1 MNTLQKLL
9 QTFRQTAQTEREK
22 GSYFERLTL
31 DFLKA
36 DAVFAPQFTEVL
48 SFADWAAKYGKN
60 GKDTGIDLVAKNALD
75 DGFCAIQCKFYAE
88 DYCLQKG
95 DIDSFFTAAGKREF
109 TRCLI
114 VDSTR
119 REWSANAEDALS
131 GQSKPTTR
139 VGLYEMENS
148 SIDWGIY
155 LTQKVTKAKEK
166 KTTRPHQADALAG
179 VKAGLAS
186 ATRGKLIMACGTG
199 KTFTSLKIAEDL
211 AGAGKRVLFLVPSL
225 ALMSQ
230 TIAEWSMETTTP
242 LHAFAVCSDAQV
254 GQRKSGDDLADT
266 AVHDLAYPALTDA
279 KKLAEQAARKS
290 HDSVRPELV
299 EGGKMTVVFSTYHSI
314 QVVSDAQKKHG
325 LPDFDLIICD
335 EAHRT
340 TGAALAGDESAFMQ
354 IHDASFIKGAKRLY
368 MTATP
373 RIFGDLVKTKA
384 KEVSVELASMDDP
397 HKYGETL
404 FELNFSEAVRL
415 ELLCRYKVI
424 VLAVSE
430 TEVSATL
437 QARQADGNAAGLVL
451 DDVTKM
457 IGCYRGLSLVD
468 AKTPLRPMKRAV
480 AFCNTIKNSKKIQ
493 SDFVKVAS
501 DYRTRPEVANAFASF
516 ACEASHVDGS
526 YNATARNAELS
537 WLKEDTDG
545 NTCRILSNAR
555 CLTEGVDVPALDA
568 IMFLHPRKSQI
579 DVVQAVG
586 RVMRRSPGK
595 ERGYV
600 ILPIGVPAGLTA
612 EEVLADNESYKVVIQ
627 VLSALRA
634 HDDEFEAT
642 LNKLDLGA
650 DVTDHIQIID
660 ATTAPATPTAPAAK
674 RPSEPIIDPID
685 QLPSR
690 AQSGTDGLGEGGK
703 TEKGNDDGSG
713 TGSPSSKAGGGQT
726 TFGFD
731 EYQRGIYALLVKK
744 LVKKDNWAYWAADI
758 ARIALTHIS
767 RITGI
772 LKAEG
777 NTTEQAAFA
786 QFLKEL
792 RGDLNDSIT
801 EVEAIEMLAQHI
813 ITKPVFDTLFEGYS
827 FTQNNPV
834 SVAMQ
839 HMLDVLDKHQLDSEA
854 ESLHRFYASV
864 KMRVS
869 GITDIKAKQ
878 RIIVELYDEFF
889 RNAFPKMTERLG
901 IVYTP
906 VEVVD
911 FIIHSIND
919 VLKQEFGQTL
929 GSKGVHIIDPFTGT
943 GTFITRLLQSGLI
956 KPEELAHKYKNEIH
970 ANEIVLLAYY
980 IAAIN
985 IEQVYHDIVQ
995 KQHRLASLEAASN
1008 KPSQGAAPQAPSYV
1022 PFEGICLADTFA
1034 LYEKEDLATPAM
1046 SDNSG
1051 RRKKQKALD
1060 IRVIMGNPPYSA
1072 GQANENDNN
1081 ANVEYKTLDDSI
1093 RKTYAANSKATS
1105 TKNLMDS
1112 YIRSIR
1118 WATDRIGQ
1126 SGVIGFVSNAGFI
1139 DANSTDGLR
1148 KCLAAEFSSI
1158 YIFHLRGNQR
1168 TSGELSRQEGGKI
1181 FGAGSRAPIA
1191 ISLLVKNPNA
1201 REAGKIYLHDIGDY
1215 LTRDEKLAKI
1225 TAFKSLAGIT
1235 TANGWQPINP
1245 DEHHDWVAQRDNSF
1259 EGFMSLGDKKNLQP
1273 SVIFENYSNGVVT
1286 SRDAWSY
1293 NASVNSLSN
1302 NIRTTI
1308 NFYNEEVERYKP
1320 LCLGLTRN
1328 QYPSLE
1334 GFVRVDNSKLSWSSS
1349 LKADLTR
1356 LKSCNF
1362 NKEGLR
1368 TSMYRPFTKQWT
1380 YFNEMLTH
1388 RMGQIPQIFPN
1399 ENLQNLSIVVVGLG
1413 TPKTFSALVS
1423 NCIPDFQLQ
1432 ANSQCFPLKLYEPIT
1447 QKDNK
1452 QATLDEQEASSSVG
1466 EYTVRDG
1473 ISDAGLQ
1480 HFKDAYASEAAAQN
1494 ISKEDLFYYIYG
1506 LLHSPDYKT
1515 RYADNLSKEL
1525 PRIPAVKQFA
1535 DFMAFSAAGREL
1547 ADLHVNYE
1555 TVAPYPVQY
1564 EGGAIEMAAFTDAD
1578 YRVVQMK
1585 FGKGT
1590 GKSGDERHD
1599 KTRVIYNHKITMEGI
1614 PLEAYE
1620 YVVNGKPALEWVME
1634 RQAVT
1639 THKDSGIVNDANLWA
1654 TETMGDAAYPLK
1666 LFQRVIKVSLETV
1679 RLVRK
1684 LPRLEI

>member
-1 MNTLQKLL
+1 MNTLQQLL
-9 QTFRQTAQTEREK
+9 QTYRQAAQTEREK
-22 GSYFERLTL
+22 GTYFERLTL
-31 DFLKA
+31 DFLKV
-36 DAVFAPQFTEVL
+36 DAVFSPQFTEVL
-48 SFADWAAKYGKN
+48 TFADWAAKYDKN
-60 GKDTGIDLVAKNALD
+60 GKDTGIDLVAKNAHD

-148 SIDWGIY
+148 SIDWGVY
-155 LTQKVTKAKEK
+155 LTQKVAKAKEK
-166 KTTRPHQADALAG
+166 KTLRPHQADALAG

-186 ATRGKLIMACGTG
+186 TTRGKLIMACGTG

-254 GQRKSGDDLADT
+254 GQRKSGDDLVDT
-266 AVHDLAYPALTDA
+266 AVHDLAYPAMTDAQKLTDQDKLTAPAA
-279 KKLAEQAARKS
+279 K
-290 HDSVRPELV
+290 D
-299 EGGKMTVVFSTYHSI
+299 KMTVVFSTYHSI
-314 QVVSDAQKKHG
+314 QVVSDAQKKHD

-373 RIFGDLVKTKA
+373 RIFGDLIKTKA

-397 HKYGETL
+397 LKYGETL
-404 FELNFSEAVRL
+404 FELSFSEAVRL

-480 AFCNTIKNSKKIQ
+480 AFCNTIKNSKKLKT
-493 SDFVKVAS
+493 DFVKVAN
-501 DYRTRPEVANAFASF
+501 DYRARPEVANAFANF

-526 YNATARNAELS
+526 YNATARNTELA

-545 NTCRILSNAR
+545 DTCSILSNAR

-660 ATTAPATPTAPAAK
+660 ATTAPATPIAK

-690 AQSGTDGLGEGGK
+690 DQSGTDGLGEGGK
-703 TEKGNDDGSG
+703 TEKSNDDSR
-713 TGSPSSKAGGGQT
+713 PNSKAGGSQIA
-726 TFGFD
+726 FGFD

-772 LKAEG
+772 LKTEG

-919 VLKQEFGQTL
+919 VLQSEFGQTL

-995 KQHRLASLEAASN
+995 KQHRLNTVRPEPVEGL
-1008 KPSQGAAPQAPSYV
+1008 QAPSYV

-1072 GQANENDNN
+1072 GQTSANDNN
-1081 ANVEYKTLDDSI
+1081 ANLEYKTLDESI
-1093 RKTYAANSKATS
+1093 RNTYAKHSKATL
-1105 TKNLMDS
+1105 KNALYDS
-1112 YIRSIR
+1112 YIRAIR
-1118 WATDRIGQ
+1118 WASDRVGE
-1126 SGVIGFVSNAGFI
+1126 SGVIGFVTNAGFLE
-1139 DANSTDGLR
+1139 ANTADGLR
-1148 KCLAAEFSSI
+1148 KSLSDEFSKI

-1191 ISLLVKNPNA
+1191 ITILVK
-1201 REAGKIYLHDIGDY
+1201 
-1215 LTRDEKLAKI
+1215 
-1225 TAFKSLAGIT
+1225 
-1235 TANGWQPINP
+1235 
-1245 DEHHDWVAQRDNSF
+1245 
-1259 EGFMSLGDKKNLQP
+1259 
-1273 SVIFENYSNGVVT
+1273 
-1286 SRDAWSY
+1286 
-1293 NASVNSLSN
+1293 
-1302 NIRTTI
+1302 
-1308 NFYNEEVERYKP
+1308 
-1320 LCLGLTRN
+1320 
-1328 QYPSLE
+1328 
-1334 GFVRVDNSKLSWSSS
+1334 
-1349 LKADLTR
+1349 
-1356 LKSCNF
+1356 
-1362 NKEGLR
+1362 
-1368 TSMYRPFTKQWT
+1368 
-1380 YFNEMLTH
+1380 
-1388 RMGQIPQIFPN
+1388 
-1399 ENLQNLSIVVVGLG
+1399 
-1413 TPKTFSALVS
+1413 
-1423 NCIPDFQLQ
+1423 
-1432 ANSQCFPLKLYEPIT
+1432 
-1447 QKDNK
+1447 
-1452 QATLDEQEASSSVG
+1452 
-1466 EYTVRDG
+1466 
-1473 ISDAGLQ
+1473 
-1480 HFKDAYASEAAAQN
+1480 
-1494 ISKEDLFYYIYG
+1494 
-1506 LLHSPDYKT
+1506 
-1515 RYADNLSKEL
+1515 
-1525 PRIPAVKQFA
+1525 
-1535 DFMAFSAAGREL
+1535 
-1547 ADLHVNYE
+1547 
-1555 TVAPYPVQY
+1555 
-1564 EGGAIEMAAFTDAD
+1564 
-1578 YRVVQMK
+1578 
-1585 FGKGT
+1585 
-1590 GKSGDERHD
+1590 
-1599 KTRVIYNHKITMEGI
+1599 
-1614 PLEAYE
+1614 
-1620 YVVNGKPALEWVME
+1620 KPA
-1634 RQAVT
+1634 
-1639 THKDSGIVNDANLWA
+1639 N
-1654 TETMGDAAYPLK
+1654 
-1666 LFQRVIKVSLETV
+1666 TV
-1679 RLVRK
+1679 GQS
-1684 LPRLEI
+1684 

>member
-1 MNTLQKLL
+1 MTTLIQLL
-9 QTFRQTAQTEREK
+9 THFRNAAHTEREK
-22 GSYFERLTL
+22 GTYFERLTL
-31 DFLKA
+31 DFLIA

-48 SFADWAAKYGKN
+48 SFADWAEKYGKN
-60 GKDTGIDLVAKNALD
+60 GKDTGIDLVAKNAN
-75 DGFCAIQCKFYAE
+75 DGTFCAIQCKFYAD
-88 DYCLQKG
+88 DYAMQKG

-119 REWSANAEDALS
+119 AAWSANAEDALS
-131 GQSKPTTR
+131 GQSKPTSR

-148 SIDWGIY
+148 SIDWSAY
-155 LTQKVTKAKEK
+155 LTQKQVKTKAK
-166 KTTRPHQADALAG
+166 KTLRPHQADALAG
-179 VKAGLAS
+179 VKAGLAQ
-186 ATRGKLIMACGTG
+186 AARGKLIMACGTG

-230 TIAEWSMETTTP
+230 TISEWSIETTTP

-266 AVHDLAYPALTDA
+266 AVHDLAYPAMTDA
-279 KKLAEQAARKS
+279 KKLAEQDALTATAAK
-290 HDSVRPELV
+290 D
-299 EGGKMTVVFSTYHSI
+299 KMTVVFSTYHSI
-314 QVVSDAQKKHG
+314 QVVSSAQQKHG
-325 LPDFDLIICD
+325 LPEFDLIICD

-340 TGAALAGDESAFMQ
+340 TGAALAGDESAFLQ
-354 IHDASFIKGAKRLY
+354 IHDASFIKGKKRVY

-384 KEVSVELASMDDP
+384 KEVSVELASMDDAS
-397 HKYGETL
+397 KFGEL
-404 FELNFSEAVRL
+404 LYELSFSEAVRL

-437 QARQADGNAAGLVL
+437 QARQADGNAAGLIL

-468 AKTPLRPMKRAV
+468 AKQKAEDLAAGKAIRPMKRAV

-493 SDFVKVAS
+493 SDFVKVVN
-501 DYRTRPEVANAFASF
+501 DYRARPEVAAAFADF

-526 YNATARNAELS
+526 YNATARNAELA
-537 WLKEDTDG
+537 WLKADTEGANGGDI
-545 NTCRILSNAR
+545 CRILSNAR

-586 RVMRRSPGK
+586 RVMRRAEGK

-600 ILPIGVPAGLTA
+600 ILPIAVPANKTA
-612 EEVLADNESYKVVIQ
+612 EEVLADNDSYKVVIQ

-650 DVTDHIQIID
+650 DITDHIQIID
-660 ATTAPATPTAPAAK
+660 ATSAPSSTAAK
-674 RPSEPIIDPID
+674 QPNEQIIDPID
-685 QLPSR
+685 HLPTR
-690 AQSGTDGLGEGGK
+690 ASAAADGLGEKGK
-703 TEKGNDDGSG
+703 AEKSSDDDSR
-713 TGSPSSKAGGGQT
+713 TSSPAGGGQT
-726 TFGFD
+726 VFGFD

-772 LKAEG
+772 LQTEG
-777 NTTEQAAFA
+777 NTAEQVAFA

-839 HMLDVLDKHQLDSEA
+839 HMLNVLDKHQLDSEA

-869 GITDIKAKQ
+869 GITDIKVKQ

-919 VLKQEFGQTL
+919 VLQSEFGQTL

-956 KPEELAHKYKNEIH
+956 KPEELAHKYKHEIH

-995 KQHRLASLEAASN
+995 KQHRLASLSDAGKAV
-1008 KPSQGAAPQAPSYV
+1008 PAPSYV

-1072 GQANENDNN
+1072 GQTSANDNN
-1081 ANVEYKTLDDSI
+1081 ANIEYKTLDESI
-1093 RKTYAANSKATS
+1093 RRSYALHSNATN
-1105 TKNLMDS
+1105 KNALYDS
-1112 YIRSIR
+1112 YIRAIR
-1118 WATDRIGQ
+1118 WASDRVGN
-1126 SGVIGFVSNAGFI
+1126 SGVIGFVTNAGFL
-1139 DANSTDGLR
+1139 DANTADGLR
-1148 KCLAAEFSSI
+1148 YCLAKEFSNI
-1158 YIFHLRGNQR
+1158 YVFHLRGNAR
-1168 TSGELSRQEGGKI
+1168 TSGEERRKEKDNV
-1181 FGAGSRAPIA
+1181 FGQGTRTPIA
-1191 ISLLVKNPNA
+1191 VSILVKNPA
-1201 REAGKIYLHDIGDY
+1201 ATEFGQIYWHDIGDY
-1215 LTRDEKLAKI
+1215 LSREDKLSKV

-1245 DEHHDWVAQRDNSF
+1245 DKHHDWVGQRDD
-1259 EGFMSLGDKKNLQP
+1259 GFAKFLSLGDKKDA
-1273 SVIFENYSNGVVT
+1273 SAVTVFENYSMGIKTN
-1286 SRDAWSY
+1286 RDAWVYSF
-1293 NASVNSLSN
+1293 SNSNLQA
-1302 NIRTTI
+1302 NIKRMVD
-1308 NFYNEEVERYKP
+1308 FYNEEAQRFADARVSPTIDSASVVENFINLDDTKI
-1320 LCLGLTRN
+1320 
-1328 QYPSLE
+1328 
-1334 GFVRVDNSKLSWSSS
+1334 SWSRALRSDIS
-1349 LKADLTR
+1349 KNVKHA
-1356 LKSCNF
+1356 F
-1362 NKEGLR
+1362 KESVITTGL
-1368 TSMYRPFTKQWT
+1368 YRPFTKQNLYYDRSFINDIGQT
-1380 YFNEMLTH
+1380 RKFFPTADVKNRVICATGVGSNKDFSVLMSA
-1388 RMGQIPQIFPN
+1388 QIP
-1399 ENLQNLSIVVVGLG
+1399 ELH
-1413 TPKTFSALVS
+1413 TVS
-1423 NCIPDFQLQ
+1423 TG
-1432 ANSQCFPLKLYEPIT
+1432 QCFPEYVFDAEIAAASRSEPQRAAASRSEPQRAAASRSEPQRAAASRSAIIPTRVPIT
-1447 QKDNK
+1447 
-1452 QATLDEQEASSSVG
+1452 
-1466 EYTVRDG
+1466 
-1473 ISDAGLQ
+1473 
-1480 HFKDAYASEAAAQN
+1480 AQN
-1494 ISKEDLFYYIYG
+1494 LVICVTGRGSTKDFCALMTDTLPDLEMISKGQCFPMFLFETEE
-1506 LLHSPDYKT
+1506 SP
-1515 RYADNLSKEL
+1515 A
-1525 PRIPAVKQFA
+1525 
-1535 DFMAFSAAGREL
+1535 
-1547 ADLHVNYE
+1547 
-1555 TVAPYPVQY
+1555 
-1564 EGGAIEMAAFTDAD
+1564 
-1578 YRVVQMK
+1578 
-1585 FGKGT
+1585 
-1590 GKSGDERHD
+1590 
-1599 KTRVIYNHKITMEGI
+1599 
-1614 PLEAYE
+1614 
-1620 YVVNGKPALEWVME
+1620 
-1634 RQAVT
+1634 
-1639 THKDSGIVNDANLWA
+1639 
-1654 TETMGDAAYPLK
+1654 
-1666 LFQRVIKVSLETV
+1666 
-1679 RLVRK
+1679 
-1684 LPRLEI
+1684 

>member
-1 MNTLQKLL
+1 MNPLHKIL
-9 QTFRQTAQTEREK
+9 QTYRQAAQTEREK
-22 GSYFERLTL
+22 GTYFERLTL

-48 SFADWAAKYGKN
+48 TFADWAAKYDKN
-60 GKDTGIDLVAKNALD
+60 GKDTGIDLVAKNAND

-119 REWSANAEDALS
+119 REWSANAEDAMI
-131 GQSKPTTR
+131 GQTKHTSR

-155 LTQKVTKAKEK
+155 LTQKVAKAKDK
-166 KTTRPHQADALAG
+166 KTLRPHQADALAG
-179 VKAGLAS
+179 VKAGFKLQNAQGES

-199 KTFTSLKIAEDL
+199 KTFTSLKIAEDV

-230 TIAEWSMETTTP
+230 TIAEWSIETTTP

-266 AVHDLAYPALTDA
+266 AVHDLAYPAMTDA
-279 KKLAEQAARKS
+279 KKLAEQDKLTAPAAQN
-290 HDSVRPELV
+290 
-299 EGGKMTVVFSTYHSI
+299 KMSVVFSTYHSI

-340 TGAALAGDESAFMQ
+340 TGAALVGDESAFMQ
-354 IHDASFIKGAKRLY
+354 IHDASFIKGHKRVY

-397 HKYGETL
+397 LKYGETL
-404 FELNFSEAVRL
+404 YELSFSEAVRL
-415 ELLCRYKVI
+415 DLLCRYKVI

-437 QARQADGNAAGLVL
+437 QARQADESSAGLLL

-468 AKTPLRPMKRAV
+468 AKNPLRPMKRAV
-480 AFCNTIKNSKKIQ
+480 AFCSTIKNSKKLKT
-493 SDFVKVAS
+493 DFVKVVD
-501 DYRTRPEVANAFASF
+501 DYRVRPEVASAFADF

-526 YNATARNAELS
+526 YNATARNSELA
-537 WLKEDTDG
+537 WLKEDVEG
-545 NTCRILSNAR
+545 NVCRILSNAR

-586 RVMRRSPGK
+586 RVMRKSEGK

-650 DVTDHIQIID
+650 DISEHIQVVD
-660 ATTAPATPTAPAAK
+660 ATTPPPTPVAK
-674 RPSEPIIDPID
+674 RPSEQIIDPID
-685 QLPSR
+685 HLPQR
-690 AQSGTDGLGEGGK
+690 QVTK
-703 TEKGNDDGSG
+703 PNP
-713 TGSPSSKAGGGQT
+713 SPDPDPRPDPKPPQKQT
-726 TFGFD
+726 AFGFD

-772 LKAEG
+772 LKTAG
-777 NTTEQAAFA
+777 NTAEQAAFA

-919 VLKQEFGQTL
+919 VLQSEFGQTL

-956 KPEELAHKYKNEIH
+956 KPEELAHKYKHEIH

-995 KQHRLASLEAASN
+995 KQHRLANLEANTRA
-1008 KPSQGAAPQAPSYV
+1008 PSQGTTPQAPSYV

-1072 GQANENDNN
+1072 GQKSADDSAANI
-1081 ANVEYKTLDDSI
+1081 EYKTLDESI
-1093 RKTYAANSKATS
+1093 ARTYAASSTATLQR
-1105 TKNLMDS
+1105 NLYDS
-1112 YIRSIR
+1112 YVRAIR
-1118 WATDRIGQ
+1118 WASDRIGQ
-1126 SGVIGFVSNAGFI
+1126 SGVIGFVSNASFI
-1139 DANSTDGLR
+1139 DGNNMDGLR
-1148 KCLAAEFSSI
+1148 HCLVNEFSSI
-1158 YIFHLRGNQR
+1158 YVFHLRGNQR

-1191 ISLLVKNPNA
+1191 ISLLVKNPNPK
-1201 REAGKIYLHDIGDY
+1201 EFGKIYLHDIGDY
-1215 LTRDEKLAKI
+1215 LTREEKLGKI

-1235 TANGWQPINP
+1235 AANGWQLITPNV
-1245 DEHHDWVAQRDNSF
+1245 HHDWVGQRDDTF
-1259 EGFMSLGDKKNLQP
+1259 RQFLSLGDKKDAQA
-1273 SVIFENYSNGVVT
+1273 VTIFENYSNGLVT
-1286 SRDAWSY
+1286 SRDAWCY
-1293 NASVNSLSN
+1293 NSSNEVLSQ
-1302 NIRTTI
+1302 NIKQTI
-1308 NFYNEEVERYKP
+1308 SFYNSEVDRFNATYAGIDRK
-1320 LCLGLTRN
+1320 TRDAAVESFIKTDSRKISWSRALKQN
-1328 QYPSLE
+1328 VSRGHICNFESTSLVPSL
-1334 GFVRVDNSKLSWSSS
+1334 
-1349 LKADLTR
+1349 
-1356 LKSCNF
+1356 
-1362 NKEGLR
+1362 
-1368 TSMYRPFTKQWT
+1368 YRPYSKQWL
-1380 YFNEMLTH
+1380 YFNRNLNEMVLQMP
-1388 RMGQIPQIFPN
+1388 RIFPSADVT
-1399 ENLQNLSIVVVGLG
+1399 NLVICVTGRGATKDFCAVISNTLPDLEM
-1413 TPKTFSALVS
+1413 VS
-1423 NCIPDFQLQ
+1423 KG
-1432 ANSQCFPLKLYEPIT
+1432 QCFPLKLYESIIT
-1447 QKDNK
+1447 
-1452 QATLDEQEASSSVG
+1452 
-1466 EYTVRDG
+1466 
-1473 ISDAGLQ
+1473 
-1480 HFKDAYASEAAAQN
+1480 
-1494 ISKEDLFYYIYG
+1494 
-1506 LLHSPDYKT
+1506 
-1515 RYADNLSKEL
+1515 
-1525 PRIPAVKQFA
+1525 
-1535 DFMAFSAAGREL
+1535 
-1547 ADLHVNYE
+1547 
-1555 TVAPYPVQY
+1555 
-1564 EGGAIEMAAFTDAD
+1564 
-1578 YRVVQMK
+1578 
-1585 FGKGT
+1585 
-1590 GKSGDERHD
+1590 
-1599 KTRVIYNHKITMEGI
+1599 
-1614 PLEAYE
+1614 
-1620 YVVNGKPALEWVME
+1620 
-1634 RQAVT
+1634 
-1639 THKDSGIVNDANLWA
+1639 KDSG
-1654 TETMGDAAYPLK
+1654 K
-1666 LFQRVIKVSLETV
+1666 LFSEDAEPAETDGRTDGQLYNTGRYIRRGFAVFQGCLSNRRSFAKHQQRGFVL
-1679 RLVRK
+1679 LH
-1684 LPRLEI
+1684 LWLAAQPRLQNALCRQPEQRAATHSCGQAVC

>member
-9 QTFRQTAQTEREK
+9 ETFRQTAQTEREK
-22 GSYFERLTL
+22 GTYFERLTL
-31 DFLKA
+31 DFLKN

-48 SFADWAAKYGKN
+48 SFADWAAKYDKN
-60 GKDTGIDLVAKNALD
+60 GRDTGIDLVAKNALD

-148 SIDWGIY
+148 SIDWSIY

-166 KTTRPHQADALAG
+166 KTLRPHQADALAG

-266 AVHDLAYPALTDA
+266 AIYDLAYPAMTDA
-279 KKLAEQAARKS
+279 KKLAEHASRKS
-290 HDSVRPELV
+290 PDSVSPELV
-299 EGGKMTVVFSTYHSI
+299 EGGKMSVVFSTYHSI

-404 FELNFSEAVRL
+404 FELSFSEAVRL

-537 WLKEDTDG
+537 WLKEETDG
-545 NTCRILSNAR
+545 DTCRILSNAR

-660 ATTAPATPTAPAAK
+660 ATTAPATPIAK

-772 LKAEG
+772 LKVEG

-839 HMLDVLDKHQLDSEA
+839 HMLDVLDKHQLDCEA

-919 VLKQEFGQTL
+919 VLQSEFGQTL

-995 KQHRLASLEAASN
+995 KQHRLNTVRPELVEGS
-1008 KPSQGAAPQAPSYV
+1008 PSYV

-1034 LYEKEDLATPAM
+1034 LYEPSTHKLDADVLKE
-1046 SDNSG
+1046 NSS
-1051 RRKKQKALD
+1051 RRNKQKQLD

-1072 GQANENDNN
+1072 GQTSANDNN
-1081 ANVEYKTLDDSI
+1081 ANLEYKTLDESI
-1093 RKTYAANSKATS
+1093 RKTYALHSKATN
-1105 TKNLMDS
+1105 KNALYDS
-1112 YIRSIR
+1112 YIRAIR
-1118 WATDRIGQ
+1118 WASDHLGK
-1126 SGVIGFVSNAGFI
+1126 SGVIGFVSGSGFI
-1139 DANSTDGLR
+1139 EKPVMEGVR
-1148 KCLAAEFSSI
+1148 KCLEDEFSCI
-1158 YIFHLRGNQR
+1158 YVFNLRGDIRKNM
-1168 TSGELSRQEGGKI
+1168 LSKGTAKEGQNVFSTGSMTGIAISVLVKNLNTKEYGKI
-1181 FGAGSRAPIA
+1181 FYH
-1191 ISLLVKNPNA
+1191 N
-1201 REAGKIYLHDIGDY
+1201 IGDD
-1215 LTRDEKLAKI
+1215 LKTDEKLERI
-1225 TAFKSLAGIT
+1225 TAFKSIDGIT
-1235 TANGWQPINP
+1235 KANGWQPVTP
-1245 DEHHDWVAQRDNSF
+1245 DQHHDWVGQRDDSF
-1259 EGFMSLGDKKNLQP
+1259 SEFLSLGDKK
-1273 SVIFENYSNGVVT
+1273 SASAVTIFENYSRGIAT
-1286 SRDAWSY
+1286 SRDAWTY
-1293 NASVNSLSN
+1293 NGSKTSLMQN
-1302 NIRTTI
+1302 MQRMV
-1308 NFYNEEVERYKP
+1308 NFYNAEAERYQTACK
-1320 LCLGLTRN
+1320 GLPKDQRANVDDFINADDTKISWNRGLKN
-1328 QYPSLE
+1328 DLAR
-1334 GFVRVDNSKLSWSSS
+1334 FVKHSFHDDAVIY
-1349 LKADLTR
+1349 
-1356 LKSCNF
+1356 
-1362 NKEGLR
+1362 GL
-1368 TSMYRPFTKQWT
+1368 YRPFTKSHV
-1380 YFNEMLTH
+1380 YFSKYMNDMVYQMP
-1388 RMGQIPQIFPN
+1388 RIFPN
-1399 ENLQNLSIVVVGLG
+1399 SEAKNLVICLSGVGAQNDF
-1413 TPKTFSALVS
+1413 TALMTDTLPNLHTV
-1423 NCIPDFQLQ
+1423 QTG
-1432 ANSQCFPLKLYEPIT
+1432 QCFPLKLYEPIT

-1452 QATLDEQEASSSVG
+1452 QATFDEQETSPSVG

-1480 HFKDAYASEAAAQN
+1480 HFKDAYASDAAAQS

-1535 DFMAFSAAGREL
+1535 DFIAFSTAGREL

-1555 TVAPYPVQY
+1555 SVEPYPVQF
-1564 EGGAIEMAAFTDAD
+1564 EGGDLLPAEFTPAD

-1585 FGKGT
+1585 FGKGS

-1599 KTRVIYNHKITMEGI
+1599 KTRVIYNSKITMEDI

-1639 THKDSGIVNDANLWA
+1639 THKESQIVNDANLWA

-1666 LFQRVIKVSLETV
+1666 LFQRVITVSLETV
-1679 RLVRK
+1679 KIVRG
-1684 LPRLEI
+1684 LPRLDI